1 MQENKQHVQVPTMM
15 GVKIEKDSEDKTK
28 IVVTL
33 KPFDKLV
40 YAFMKRSMD
49 KNTKRTYVSIET
61 IAKDLNVNR
70 KTVNTSIKKLCDC
83 GAIKKLTQ
91 KIGRSNLYEFLPNE
105 KFEMF
110 TYDFLNDCDKLTTDE
125 KAIVLSMQEYTYKD
139 PDTGDGYTTYDITSL
154 ARMLNLSLPTL
165 RKTFCSLESKDIMTS
180 SLCKSI
186 DKNGSHKILR
196 RIDNNQIAQ
205 AILFIGKQV
214 VENTNDITELK
225 RAMQEMR
232 VELNQTKSELQACKT
247 ENEVLKQHCGYKPK
261 TQKEYS
267 FEPKEGA

>member
-15 GVKIEKDSEDKTK
+15 GVRVEKDSENNPK
-28 IVVTL
+28 IVIML

-49 KNTKRTYVSIET
+49 KDTRRTFVSVET
-61 IAKDLNVNR
+61 IAQDLNVSRN
-70 KTVNTSIKKLCDC
+70 TVSSSIKKLCDC

-125 KAIVLSMQEYTYKD
+125 KAVVLSMQEYTYKD
-139 PDTGDGYTTYDITSL
+139 PDTGNGYTTYDISSL
-154 ARMLNLSLPTL
+154 AKVLNISIPTL
-165 RKTFCSLESKDIMTS
+165 RKTFYSLESKDIMTS

-196 RIDNNQIAQ
+196 RINNNQIAQ

-225 RAMQEMR
+225 KIIQEIR
-232 VELNQTKSELQACKT
+232 VELNQTKSELQAYKT
-247 ENEVLKQHCGYKPK
+247 ENEVLKQHSGYKPV

-267 FEPKEGA
+267 FEPKEEA

>member
-15 GVKIEKDSEDKTK
+15 GVKVEKDSENKPK
-28 IVVTL
+28 IIVTL

-49 KNTKRTYVSIET
+49 KDTRRTYVSIET
-61 IAKDLNVNR
+61 IAQDLSVSRN
-70 KTVNTSIKKLCDC
+70 TVSSSIKKLCDC

-139 PDTGDGYTTYDITSL
+139 PSTGDGYTTYDISSL
-154 ARMLNLSLPTL
+154 AKVLNISLPTL
-165 RKTFCSLESKDIMTS
+165 RKTFYSLESKDIMTS

-196 RIDNNQIAQ
+196 KIDNQQIAQ

-214 VENTNDITELK
+214 VENTNDIIELK
-225 RAMQEMR
+225 KMIQEMR
-232 VELNQTKSELQACKT
+232 IEHNKTKSELQAVKA
-247 ENEVLKQHCGYKPK
+247 ENEVLRQHSGYKPK
-261 TQKEYS
+261 TKKEYS
-267 FEPKEGA
+267 FEKEEA

>member
-1 MQENKQHVQVPTMM
+1 MQDNKQHVQVPTMM

-139 PDTGDGYTTYDITSL
+139 PDTGDGYTTCDISSL
-154 ARMLNLSLPTL
+154 AKMLNLSLPTL
-165 RKTFCSLESKDIMTS
+165 RKTFYSLESKDIMTS

-225 RAMQEMR
+225 KAMQEMKI
-232 VELNQTKSELQACKT
+232 EQSKSNARIKALEA
-247 ENEVLKQHCGYKPK
+247 ENEVLRQYSGYKPK